1 MGFGINLFGMSGA
14 DSVSNG
20 SDGTSPDDY
29 IYNVDVSPGET
40 VTLTGDWQSSSG
52 GGDGPGNFDGFYTTT
67 NGPDFGTFTLDP
79 ASGAMS
85 WTFTYDELMA
95 NGGPDSIIFNVSGQ
109 DFAGVDDI
117 DTVTVNITCFVG
129 GTLIAVPGGEVP
141 VESLAIGDLVLTADG
156 RAVPVK
162 WIGRQT
168 IRNHVFL
175 SDRMMP
181 VCIAAGALGS
191 GVPHTDLYLSA
202 DHGMIVDGLVVNAG
216 ALV

>member
-1 MGFGINLFGMSGA
+1 MGNGINLNAMNGA
-14 DSVSNG
+14 DSVSSGPEGDSQDNFV
-20 SDGTSPDDY
+20 
-29 IYNVDVSPGET
+29 YNVDVSPGET
-40 VTLTGDWQSSSG
+40 VTLTGNWDNITN
-52 GGDGPGNFDGFYTTT
+52 GDGAFNSDNGSYATT
-67 NGPDFGTFTLDP
+67 NGPDFGTFSLDP

-109 DFAGVDDI
+109 DFLDEEDI

-129 GTLIAVPGGEVP
+129 GTLIATPAGEVP

-168 IRNHVFL
+168 IANHVFL
-175 SDRMMP
+175 SDRMRP